1 MCAREHIRGTQGL
14 SVTLPSKSLR
24 RPTDQGQTFP
34 SGLEH
39 RGAGLRL
46 FQYLVCSGVQA
57 AGRQRAYSKV
67 LEVCLSRWPL
77 QMGRTGQLMWQLQPP
92 WGGDSASVLSGHVSP
107 ATGQGHSGRAAPTAG
122 GPWCEIDTA
131 PGALA
136 NTHMSRSSR
145 GPLSPRRS
153 VSDGEKS

>member
-1 MCAREHIRGTQGL
+1 MVRLTELVVGVFSTIKKGNWSLLFCSVCPGAHQGR
-14 SVTLPSKSLR
+14 SGAVTLPSKSLR

-122 GPWCEIDTA
+122 GPHE
-131 PGALA
+131 P
-136 NTHMSRSSR
+136 SSY
-145 GPLSPRRS
+145 G
-153 VSDGEKS
+153 V

>member
-1 MCAREHIRGTQGL
+1 MCVQEHITDTQGL
-14 SVTLPSKSLR
+14 SVTLPSKSLQ

-39 RGAGLRL
+39 CGASLRL

-57 AGRQRAYSKV
+57 AGQQRAYSKV

-77 QMGRTGQLMWQLQPP
+77 QMGHTGQLMWQLQPP

-107 ATGQGHSGRAAPTAG
+107 GTGQGHSGRAAPTAG
-122 GPWCEIDTA
+122 GPQREIDTA

-136 NTHMSRSSR
+136 NTHVPVLTGSA
-145 GPLSPRRS
+145 LSQIQCVRW
-153 VSDGEKS
+153 